1 MEALRLRQPLIAL
14 LLALLLLGAQ
24 QAAVAHLAG
33 HAAGTAAA
41 VQGLADP
48 PGGEGDGGDGGDHGA
63 GLAQLCTTCLAFAA
77 LDGAAAAPVHLLDL
91 AAAQSAAPGYPAAEP
106 PSLPLR
112 LPHRARAPPAI
123 S

>member
-1 MEALRLRQPLIAL
+1 MASLRLRQPLIAF

-24 QAAVAHLAG
+24 QAAVAHLVG
-33 HAAGTAAA
+33 HAAGPGSA
-41 VQGLADP
+41 VPGLADP
-48 PGGEGDGGDGGDHGA
+48 PGGEGDGSDHGA

-91 AAAQSAAPGYPAAEP
+91 AAAQSAAPGHPAAEP
-106 PSLPLR
+106 PSLPHR
-112 LPHRARAPPAI
+112 LAHRARAPPAI